1 MTDQEYRDFCAAM
14 AVSGLIAR
22 HAGDEENLR
31 HHYHVL
37 AVEAFRMAD
46 EMVECRQRLNRSH
59 AAD

>member
-1 MTDQEYRDFCAAM
+1 MTDQQYRDFCAAT
-14 AVSGLIAR
+14 AASGLIAR
-22 HAGDEENLR
+22 YDGEEENLR

-46 EMVECRQRLNRSH
+46 EMVACRQRLNQSH